1 MHLVRQSVLVVIFFA
16 FALPAYAQVLHQDLQ
31 GVWRAQV
38 IEAAPSEAFFVPG
51 TDVQSEAQRLTAKL
65 LDGER
70 RGDFVTFENDYIQLE
85 EGDSFYLNYIVTIEG
100 DEYYS
105 VSEVDRRDGM
115 FTVLGIFVA
124 VVLLF
129 GGLQGLRSL
138 MSLAGSLL
146 VITYILVPQL
156 VSGVSPVPLSIVV
169 AGLVLF
175 FAIFFTHGFNIRS
188 GIAYVGTIIAVIL
201 TGLFAYFSIHI
212 TSLTGFSS
220 DESVYLNLSTGGE
233 LDFVGLLLASVI
245 IGALGVLDDI
255 AVTQVAVVRELF
267 GVGNLTKKKIYLKA
281 MRVGRE
287 HVGALV
293 NTLVLAYTGAAL
305 PILLLFSLSQSGPF
319 AIINREIFASEIVRG
334 LVGSTGLVLAVPI
347 TTFLAV
353 IILSKYQSKITSSKD
368 VSHGHIH

>member
-1 MHLVRQSVLVVIFFA
+1 MHLIKQSFFIIIFFTFA
-16 FALPAYAQVLHQDLQ
+16 FSAQAQVLHQDLQ
-31 GVWRAQV
+31 GVWQAEV
-38 IEAAPSEAFFVPG
+38 IEALPTETFLVPG
-51 TDVQSEAQRLTAKL
+51 TDVKSEVQTLTVRL

-70 RGDFVTFENDYIQLE
+70 RGDFVTFENDYILLE
-85 EGDSFYLNYIVTIEG
+85 EGDKFYLNYLVTFEG

-105 VSEVDRRDGM
+105 VREVDRRNGM
-115 FTVLGIFVA
+115 FVLFGIFVA
-124 VVLLF
+124 TVLLF
-129 GGLQGLRSL
+129 GGFQGLRSL
-138 MSLAGSLL
+138 LSLAGSLL

-156 VSGVSPVPLSIVV
+156 VAGISPVPLSIIV

-175 FAIFFTHGFNIRS
+175 LAIFFTHGFNIRS
-188 GIAYVGTIIAVIL
+188 GIAYAGTIIAVIL
-201 TGLFAYFSIHI
+201 TGLFAYFSIYI
-212 TSLTGFSS
+212 TDLTGFSS

-233 LDFVGLLLASVI
+233 LDFVGLFLASVI

-267 GVGNLTKKKIYLKA
+267 GVGNLTKKEIYQKA

-293 NTLVLAYTGAAL
+293 NTLVLAYTGATL
-305 PILLLFSLSQSGPF
+305 PLLLLFSLSESGAL

-334 LVGSTGLVLAVPI
+334 LVGSTGLVLTVPI

-353 IILSKYQSKITSSKD
+353 IILNKYRNKLSPSEA
-368 VSHGHIH
+368 VSHGHSH